1 MFFPTIGIA
10 ESFHAANRGENISV
24 IFINNAVYGMT
35 GGQMAPTTML
45 NQRSTTTPAGR
56 KQAVDGYPVKV
67 SEIFSRLDGAT
78 YVERCAVSSPAG
90 VNKTKKA
97 IRKAFQCQMAGLG
110 FSLVEVLSLCP
121 TNWKLSSVDSCKY
134 IDEVMS
140 KVFPPGVYKDQTGQ
154 SGKTAEARP

>member
-1 MFFPTIGIA
+1 
-10 ESFHAANRGENISV
+10 
-24 IFINNAVYGMT
+24 
-35 GGQMAPTTML
+35 ML

-56 KQAVDGYPVKV
+56 KQSVDGYPVKV
-67 SEIFSRLDGAT
+67 SEIFSRLDGAA

-97 IRKAFQCQMAGLG
+97 IRKAFQCQLDGLG

-140 KVFPPGVYKDQTGQ
+140 KVFPPGVYKDLTGKT
-154 SGKTAEARP
+154 GKTAEARP